1 MLRFAD
7 FRSCFS
13 RWRRSTACEGAH
25 MVDGGFR
32 CVALRGV
39 VALLLTSLIGIVW
52 MTGAAPPAH
61 AACTAFGSWT
71 IDAYNSNG
79 TVLVARESPQYSGTC
94 DNDNYYA
101 GQVLDPVT
109 DGSCAY
115 VWFADSGYYA
125 VQGYSCTTGGWGYFS
140 FSDTNG
146 DRSCYE
152 DLGTSYIKQ
161 TGYHSTNY

>member
-1 MLRFAD
+1 MIGRYLR
-7 FRSCFS
+7 R
-13 RWRRSTACEGAH
+13 
-25 MVDGGFR
+25 MVLPSLAALSVGSLWAVGWTT
-32 CVALRGV
+32 VA
-39 VALLLTSLIGIVW
+39 
-52 MTGAAPPAH
+52 AAPAH

-79 TVLVARESPQYSGTC
+79 TVLVARETPQYSGTC

-140 FSDTNG
+140 FGDTNG
-146 DRSCYE
+146 DRSCFE

-161 TGYHSTNY
+161 SGYHSSNY